1 MSGLVSYES
10 SSDEEEQSLPNAA
23 PSLPSKGK
31 SADSAIPA
39 DDLDGSSNINKG
51 FPTVELGEKRDAS
64 TRVDNGPML
73 GPIMPAQMQ
82 SDDNVLEQQDSAETS
97 QQHMSERE
105 TIHLL
110 TQATHPM
117 TAIPPSPPGSPDPAM
132 DAKFKRF
139 LELKA
144 KGVHFNEDLAKK
156 STFHNPG
163 LLATMMARA
172 GVEGDDQYRTSLPRE
187 VWDPLGF
194 PPLAY
199 KEELLRSQQILRE
212 QDSNSKKSLSAAGK
226 RTIEFTSGGRSG
238 ASSRESTPGTASKR
252 KRPG

>member
-1 MSGLVSYES
+1 MSGLVNYES
-10 SSDEEEQSLPNAA
+10 SSDEEKQSPPKVV
-23 PSLPSKGK
+23 PSKPSKGK
-31 SADSAIPA
+31 SADSTVPA
-39 DDLDGSSNINKG
+39 DGLDRSSINKG
-51 FPTVELGEKRDAS
+51 FPAAELDKGTGRNTGA
-64 TRVDNGPML
+64 DNGPML
-73 GPIMPAQMQ
+73 GPTMPAQMQ
-82 SDDNVLEQQDSAETS
+82 GDDDIVQPQESSAETS

-117 TAIPPSPPGSPDPAM
+117 TAIPPSPPGSPDPAL

-144 KGVHFNEDLAKK
+144 KGVHFNEDLANK
-156 STFHNPG
+156 STFRNPG

-172 GVEGDDQYRTSLPRE
+172 GVEGDDQYRTSLPQE
-187 VWDPLGF
+187 VWNPLGF

-199 KEELLRSQQILRE
+199 KEELLRSQQALRE

-226 RTIEFTSGGRSG
+226 RTIEFTSGGKSG
-238 ASSRESTPGTASKR
+238 TSSRESTPGAANKR